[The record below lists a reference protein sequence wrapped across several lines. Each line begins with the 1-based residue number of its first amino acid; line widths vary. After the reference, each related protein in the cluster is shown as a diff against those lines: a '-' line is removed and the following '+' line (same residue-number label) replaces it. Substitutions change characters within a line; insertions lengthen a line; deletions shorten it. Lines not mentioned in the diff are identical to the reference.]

1 MSITVKVQY
10 EDKLFKLAQGI
21 TSISQ
26 VDQEMRKR
34 YPKKM
39 VHFTYYYED
48 NLVEDLGKLLA
59 NAAGGKKN
67 SVKLVAKL
75 G

>member
-1 MSITVKVQY
+1 
-10 EDKLFKLAQGI
+10 
-21 TSISQ
+21 
-26 VDQEMRKR
+26 MRKR